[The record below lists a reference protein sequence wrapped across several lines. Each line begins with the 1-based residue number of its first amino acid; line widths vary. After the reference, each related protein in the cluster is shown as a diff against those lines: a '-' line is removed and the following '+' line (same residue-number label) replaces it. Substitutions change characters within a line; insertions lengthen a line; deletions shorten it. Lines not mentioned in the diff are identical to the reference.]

1 MITTPESYTAGSVN
15 KTQPLRVLIVEDN
28 PNDAELVLR
37 ELGHA
42 GFNPDWNRVDTEA
55 EFSASLDSKID
66 LILSDYSMPQFC
78 GLRALE
84 ILKERGLEIPFILV
98 SGTIG
103 EETAVAAI
111 RSGAA
116 DYLLKDRLARLGEAV
131 KHALSQKRLQD
142 ERKKSEKLLREQA
155 DIIDRAHDAIV
166 ARDFETDRI
175 TIWNTGAE
183 RLYGWSASEALGR
196 PLGELIFTGSTDR
209 ATLLKLLIAA
219 GEFHGE
225 IKHRARDGREVIVDA
240 RVTLVRDDDGTPRSV
255 LGIGTDNTEQ
265 KKLEAQLLRAQRLE
279 SIGTLASG
287 VAHDLNNILSPI
299 LLGTSLLQRTKSSK
313 ADSALLSTIEACARR
328 GADIVKQVLTF
339 ARGANGERLLLQ
351 PAHLIN
357 DIAGIAQQTFPK
369 TITVRTRFSESLSP
383 IEGDPTQLHQVLLN
397 LSVNA
402 RDAMPAGGTLTLT
415 AENFFVDEHY
425 AKMTP
430 GAKAGPHVL
439 IEVNDTG
446 MGISRDIMDKIFDP
460 FFTTKELGH
469 GTGLGLSTVIGIVRS
484 HGGFLSVC
492 SEVGRGATF
501 KIFLPARANAAE
513 ALPERERVSLPKANG
528 ELLLIV
534 DDEKAILQ
542 VAQALLESHGYQVL
556 TAGDATEALA
566 IFALRKD
573 EIDLVVTDLAM
584 PLMDGVALIR
594 TLQKMEPDVRVIAST
609 GRGGEEQQLHDL
621 AGLKVSACL
630 TKPYSKDKLLT
641 TLHDVLHPQTNKE

>member
-1 MITTPESYTAGSVN
+1 MPNNTP
-15 KTQPLRVLIVEDN
+15 PLRVLIVEDN

-37 ELGHA
+37 ELRRA
-42 GFNPDWNRVDTEA
+42 GFDPDWNRVDTEA
-55 EFSASLDSKID
+55 AFSTSLVPGID
-66 LILSDYSMPQFC
+66 LILSDYAMPQFC
-78 GLRALE
+78 GLRALKL
-84 ILKERGLEIPFILV
+84 LKDRGLQIPFIIV

-111 RSGAA
+111 RLGAA

-131 KHALSQKRLQD
+131 KHVLAQKRLHD

-155 DIIDRAHDAIV
+155 DIINRAHDAIV
-166 ARDFETDRI
+166 ARDFETDRV
-175 TIWNTGAE
+175 TLWNTGAE

-196 PLGELIFTGSTDR
+196 PLSELTFAGTNNR
-209 ATLLKLLIAA
+209 AALLKHLVAA

-225 IKHRARDGREVIVDA
+225 IKHRTKEGREVIVDA
-240 RVTLVRDDDGTPRSV
+240 RVTLVRNDDGTPRSV
-255 LGIGTDNTEQ
+255 LGIGTDTTEQ

-299 LLGTSLLQRTKSSK
+299 LMGTGLLQRTKNSK
-313 ADSALLSTIEACARR
+313 ADSALLSTIETCARR

-339 ARGANGERLLLQ
+339 ARGAEGERLLLQ

-369 TITVRTRFSESLSP
+369 TIAVRTRFSESLWP
-383 IEGDPTQLHQVLLN
+383 IEGDPTHLHQVLLN
-397 LSVNA
+397 LAVNA
-402 RDAMPAGGTLTLT
+402 RDAMPAGGTLTLS

-425 AKMTP
+425 ANMTP
-430 GAKAGPHVL
+430 GAKLGPHIL

-446 MGISRDIMDKIFDP
+446 MGIPREIIDKIFDP

-469 GTGLGLSTVIGIVRS
+469 GTGLGLSTAIGIVKS
-484 HGGFLSVC
+484 HGGFLNVE
-492 SEVGRGATF
+492 SEIRRGTTF
-501 KIFLPARANAAE
+501 KIFLPARANAAATLPQGE
-513 ALPERERVSLPKANG
+513 TTALPPANG

-534 DDEKAILQ
+534 DDEEAILQ
-542 VAQALLESHGYQVL
+542 VAKALLESHGYEVL

-566 IFALRKD
+566 LFAMHKD
-573 EIDLVVTDLAM
+573 KIDLVMTDLAM

-594 TLQKMEPDVRVIAST
+594 TLQKMEPSVRVIAST
-609 GRGGEEQQLHDL
+609 GRGGQEQHALDL
-621 AGLKVSACL
+621 AGLKVNACL
-630 TKPYSKDKLLT
+630 TKPYNKVKLLT
-641 TLHDVLHPQTNKE
+641 TLHDVLQPRTKQGMINKP

>member
-1 MITTPESYTAGSVN
+1 MPDN
-15 KTQPLRVLIVEDN
+15 TQRLRVLIVEDN
-28 PNDAELVLR
+28 PNDADLVLR
-37 ELGHA
+37 ELRRA
-42 GFNPDWNRVDTEA
+42 GFNPDWKRVDTEA
-55 EFSASLDSKID
+55 EFSASLDPTID
-66 LILSDYSMPQFC
+66 LILSDYAMPQFC

-84 ILKERGLEIPFILV
+84 ILRDRGLEIPFLLV

-131 KHALSQKRLQD
+131 KHALAQKRLQD
-142 ERKKSEKLLREQA
+142 QRKKSEKLLREQA

-166 ARDFETDRI
+166 ARDFETDRV
-175 TIWNTGAE
+175 TLWNTGAE

-196 PLGELIFTGSTDR
+196 PLSELTFVGSTGR
-209 ATLLKLLIAA
+209 AGLLKHLVAA

-225 IKHRARDGREVIVDA
+225 IKHRTKDGREVIVDA
-240 RVTLVRDDDGTPRSV
+240 RVTLVRNDDGTPRSV
-255 LGIGTDNTEQ
+255 LGIATNNTEQ

-299 LLGTSLLQRTKSSK
+299 LLGTSLLQRTKNSK
-313 ADSALLSTIEACARR
+313 GDSTLLSTMETCALR

-339 ARGANGERLLLQ
+339 ARGAEGERLLLQ

-369 TITVRTRFSESLSP
+369 TITVRTRFSESLWP
-383 IEGDPTQLHQVLLN
+383 IEGDPTHLHQILLN

-402 RDAMPAGGTLTLT
+402 RDAMPAGGTLTLS
-415 AENFFVDEHY
+415 AENFPVDGHY
-425 AKMTP
+425 ASMTP
-430 GAKAGPHVL
+430 GAKAGSHVL
-439 IEVNDTG
+439 IEVKDTG
-446 MGISRDIMDKIFDP
+446 TGIPREIMDKIFDP
-460 FFTTKELGH
+460 FFTTKELGK
-469 GTGLGLSTVIGIVRS
+469 GTGLGLSTAIGIVKS

-492 SEVGRGATF
+492 SEIGRGTTF
-501 KIFLPARANAAE
+501 KIFLPARADAAE
-513 ALPERERVSLPKANG
+513 TLPERETISLPKANG

-542 VAQALLESHGYQVL
+542 VAQTLLESHGYRIL

-566 IFALRKD
+566 IFALHNG
-573 EIDLVVTDLAM
+573 EIDLVLTDLAM
-584 PLMDGVALIR
+584 PLMDGVSLIR
-594 TLQKMEPDVRVIAST
+594 TLQKMKPEVRVIAST
-609 GRGGEEQQLHDL
+609 GRGGEEQHLHDL
-621 AGLKVSACL
+621 AGLEVSACL

-641 TLHDVLHPQTNKE
+641 TLHDVLHPSGKQEMTTNNDNN